1 MSTTKKDLL
10 NQKQDTIS
18 VLITTRSLLSQIN
31 RLQLQLQIVL
41 LKQLNNRKLFRLKLQ
56 QKSRKLKQREV
67 TSCRA
72 VIKK

>member
-1 MSTTKKDLL
+1 
-10 NQKQDTIS
+10 
-18 VLITTRSLLSQIN
+18 
-31 RLQLQLQIVL
+31 LQLQLQIVL